1 MGEAVREGRLATW
14 FKNYKS
20 ALSHRDLRLLF
31 AGLIVSATGSWAY
44 NVGLFALVYERTH
57 SLTWI
62 GAVGLAR
69 WVPSLLASPYGG
81 VIAERTE
88 RIRVMFTADVLCTMW
103 QIGLVLVAVGRGPI
117 AVALVFSALTS
128 VTQVVYNPAV
138 SATIPSIV
146 DETDLVAAN
155 ALNGTIDNLVVILGP
170 AVGALLILVG
180 SPTTS
185 FVANAISFAFSAL
198 IVSRIRTRSRTV
210 DVTEAG
216 TAGPLHQ
223 MTVGVRT
230 LMSRKAARVLVA
242 LSALVSFV
250 YGTDTVLFVAVS
262 QRRLGTGSEGF
273 GYLLVG
279 LGIGGIIMALGMDRL
294 SRSPNLAPIIMA
306 GVALYCLPTAL
317 LIVTH
322 SAVIA
327 FALQIVRGG
336 ATLVVD
342 VLAITALQRS
352 VPSDEL
358 ARVFGVFW
366 AFILG
371 AICLGALLA
380 PVFTNAFGLNDG
392 LFTMAFGPVAV
403 GLLGYLSLRRIDV
416 SAAVQAKSLA
426 PRVAVLEQ
434 LGMFATA
441 HQLVL
446 ERLAGVESD
455 VNFDPGAVIVR
466 EGDTADAMYVL
477 VEGEVVVRAHR
488 EGGLPDRVICT
499 LTGPAYFGEIG
510 VIERIPR
517 TATVAA
523 ITPCECARIEGSDLL
538 EALSTTGRA
547 VSLVAAAQARLSVTR
562 ASRTVDVDL
571 TTNGHVDLTQRE
583 VVASSHA
590 RSWWGG
596 GDRQD

>member
-1 MGEAVREGRLATW
+1 MGEGRLAAW

-31 AGLIVSATGSWAY
+31 SGLIVSATGSWAY
-44 NVGLFALVYERTH
+44 NVGLLALVYDRTH
-57 SLTWI
+57 SLSWV
-62 GAVGLAR
+62 GAAGLAR
-69 WVPSLLASPYGG
+69 FVPALVASTYGG

-88 RIRVMFTADVLCTMW
+88 RIRLLFTADVLCTFW
-103 QIGLVLVAVGRGPI
+103 QIGLVLVAAGRGPI
-117 AVALVFSALTS
+117 GLALVFSALTS

-146 DETDLVAAN
+146 DESDLVAAN
-155 ALNGTIDNLVVILGP
+155 ALNGTIDNLVVVLGP
-170 AVGALLILVG
+170 ALGAVLLLLG
-180 SPTTS
+180 SPTTA
-185 FVANAISFAFSAL
+185 FVANAISFALSAV
-198 IVSRIRTRSRTV
+198 IVTRIRTRSRPV
-210 DVTEAG
+210 DVTEEG
-216 TAGPLHQ
+216 TAGPIHQ
-223 MTVGVRT
+223 MMVGVRT
-230 LMSRKAARVLVA
+230 ILSRRAARVLVA

-273 GYLLVG
+273 GYLLIG
-279 LGIGGIIMALGMDRL
+279 LGIGGIVMALGMDRL

-306 GVALYCLPTAL
+306 GVSLYCLPTAL
-317 LIVTH
+317 LTVTH

-327 FALQIVRGG
+327 FLLQIIRGA

-342 VLAITALQRS
+342 VLAVTALQRS

-366 AFILG
+366 AFIIG
-371 AICLGALLA
+371 SICLGALLA

-392 LFTMAFGPVAV
+392 LLTMALGPVAI
-403 GLLGYLSLRRIDV
+403 GLIGYLSLRRIDV
-416 SAAVQAKSLA
+416 TAAVQAKSLA

-446 ERLAGVESD
+446 ERLAGVETD
-455 VNFDPGAVIVR
+455 VSFDPGALIVR
-466 EGDTADAMYVL
+466 EGETADAMYVL

-523 ITPCECARIEGSDLL
+523 LTPCECARIEGSDLL
-538 EALSTTGRA
+538 EALSTTGRS
-547 VSLVAAAQARLSVTR
+547 VSLVASAQARLSVTR
-562 ASRTVDVDL
+562 ASRAVDVDL
-571 TTNGHVDLTQRE
+571 TNGHVDVSERE
-583 VVASSHA
+583 VLASSHA

-596 GDRQD
+596 ADGQD